1 MLFDSVSKRYS
12 ECGLRVGVITKN
24 EQVRKTV
31 MKFCIARLSPP
42 LIGQIMAEA
51 SLDASEDYMRSTYNE
66 YVERRNTLID
76 GLNRIEGVYAPIPMG
91 AFYTLAKLPIDDS
104 DKFCEWCLKDFRHNG
119 ATIMLAPG
127 IGFYS
132 DEKLGKQLVRIAF
145 SLPKEELQTS
155 LEILKEALKAYNNE
169 RNKI

>member
-1 MLFDSVSKRYS
+1 MYTPLF
-12 ECGLRVGVITKN
+12 LW
-24 EQVRKTV
+24 
-31 MKFCIARLSPP
+31 
-42 LIGQIMAEA
+42 
-51 SLDASEDYMRSTYNE
+51 
-66 YVERRNTLID
+66 
-76 GLNRIEGVYAPIPMG
+76 G
-91 AFYTLAKLPIDDS
+91 AFYTLAKLPVDDS
-104 DKFCEWCLKDFRHNG
+104 DKFCEWYLKDFRHNG
-119 ATIMLAPG
+119 ATIMLALG